1 MDYRGL
7 ICVVTDASS
16 GIGREIALQL
26 ARRGGTVVGVAR
38 GRDNL
43 GRLQQD
49 ARRLAGTLVTVCGNV
64 SDAEGMVKERTHGF
78 AGGLAVLAS
87 GLVLAG
93 VIALRLGD
101 PSPSTVMRRTGSV
114 PE

>member
-1 MDYRGL
+1 
-7 ICVVTDASS
+7 
-16 GIGREIALQL
+16 
-26 ARRGGTVVGVAR
+26 
-38 GRDNL
+38 
-43 GRLQQD
+43 
-49 ARRLAGTLVTVCGNV
+49 
-64 SDAEGMVKERTHGF
+64 VKERTHEF

-101 PSPSTVMRRTGSV
+101 PSPSSVMRRTGSV

>member
-7 ICVVTDASS
+7 ICVVTDAST
-16 GIGREIALQL
+16 GIGREFALQL

-43 GRLQQD
+43 ERLQQD

-64 SDAEGMVKERTHGF
+64 RTHEF